1 MSKNTPST
9 PNNCKPLEE
18 MTAADFERAS
28 RAASTRREN
37 AKDVRYFVQQGGEL
51 PASPAVMVAWLT
63 KVASQLAP
71 ATIQRRRIA
80 VFLVPLPHR
89 HHAPLNGG
97 RG

>member
-1 MSKNTPST
+1 MNKNTPST
-9 PNNCKPLEE
+9 PDNGKPLEE

-37 AKDVRYFVQQGGEL
+37 AKDVRYFVQQGGAL

-71 ATIQRRRIA
+71 ATIQRRM
-80 VFLVPLPHR
+80 VSV
-89 HHAPLNGG
+89 G
-97 RG
+97 R